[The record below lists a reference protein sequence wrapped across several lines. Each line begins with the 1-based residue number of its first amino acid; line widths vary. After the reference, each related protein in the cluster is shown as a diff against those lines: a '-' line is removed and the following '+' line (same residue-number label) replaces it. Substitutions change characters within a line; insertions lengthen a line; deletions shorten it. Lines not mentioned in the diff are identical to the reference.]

1 MQLTRT
7 SVPIANSLWGKF
19 ASMSTLSMTESS
31 IPGGIWCLGRKSPK
45 PLTERGSKIIDSV
58 HDPCCCAGRR
68 WLAVVRLSALRVP
81 FIPSKLCSQRLIL
94 QSTCYADRDDADQTT
109 SFRTAEP
116 RKHSTF
122 SPKVHNNAPRAPSKG
137 LQTQRCRS
145 GGYRKVIYRS
155 ARLACTSCRPFSSL
169 SQDALRSR

>member
-1 MQLTRT
+1 LLLRGEALASRSEAECAAGSLQLQCQTKT
-7 SVPIANSLWGKF
+7 PEAFCLVPTF
-19 ASMSTLSMTESS
+19 AEGS
-31 IPGGIWCLGRKSPK
+31 I
-45 PLTERGSKIIDSV
+45 
-58 HDPCCCAGRR
+58 
-68 WLAVVRLSALRVP
+68 
-81 FIPSKLCSQRLIL
+81 IPSKLCSQRLIL